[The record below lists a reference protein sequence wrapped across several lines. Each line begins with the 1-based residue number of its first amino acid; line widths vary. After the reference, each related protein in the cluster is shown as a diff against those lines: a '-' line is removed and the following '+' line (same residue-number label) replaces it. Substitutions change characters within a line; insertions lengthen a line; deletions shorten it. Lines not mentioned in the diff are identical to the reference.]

1 MEAIVFEEFGGP
13 EVLHLKEIDEVHAG
27 PGQVRIKVAAA
38 GVNPV
43 DYKIR
48 YGWMQAAFPT
58 ELPATPGL
66 EVAGTVDEIGEGVT
80 GVAVGDEVLGWSV
93 TGAYA
98 QYALAEDFAP
108 KPAGLSWVDA
118 VALPVA
124 GETAQRVLDLLA
136 VREGE
141 TLLVHGASGAVGSVA
156 VQLAVARGAKVVG
169 TASPAHHEVLRERG
183 VVPVAYGEGLA
194 GRVREA
200 APQGVDA
207 VFEAAGHGDLP
218 ALIETRGGEKD
229 RIVTI
234 LDPRAAAEHGVI
246 FSGESSA
253 DRAKGLAGQA
263 RLLAEG
269 KLKVQVAEVFPLGD
283 AAKAQQ
289 LSEEGHGRGKLV
301 LKP

>member
-13 EVLHLKEIDEVHAG
+13 EVLHLKEVDEVHAG
-27 PGQVRIKVAAA
+27 PGQVRVKVAAA

-48 YGWMQAAFPT
+48 HGWMQAAFPT
-58 ELPATPGL
+58 PLPATPGL
-66 EVAGTVDEIGEGVT
+66 EVAGTVDEIGDGVT
-80 GVAVGDEVLGWSV
+80 GVAVGDEVFGWSE
-93 TGAYA
+93 TGSYA
-98 QYALAEDFAP
+98 HYALATDVVP
-108 KPAGLSWVDA
+108 KPAGLAWEAA

-124 GETAQRVLDLLA
+124 GETAQRVLDLLG

-141 TLLVHGASGAVGSVA
+141 TVLVHGASGAVGSVA

-169 TASPAHHEVLRERG
+169 TASPANHEALRALG
-183 VVPVAYGEGLA
+183 AVPVAYGEGLA

-207 VFEAAGHGDLP
+207 VFEAAGNGDVP
-218 ALIETRGGEKD
+218 ALIEARGGAKD

-234 LDPRAAAEHGVI
+234 LGPVEAAEHGVV
-246 FSGESSA
+246 FSGEASA
-253 DRAKGLAGQA
+253 DRVAWLAGQA
-263 RLLAEG
+263 RLVADG
-269 KLKVQVAEVFPLGD
+269 KLKVQVAEVFPLAL

-289 LSEEGHGRGKLV
+289 LSEEGHRPGKLV

>member
-27 PGQVRIKVAAA
+27 PGQIRVKVAAA

-48 YGWMQAAFPT
+48 HGWMQAAFPT

-66 EVAGTVDEIGEGVT
+66 EVAGTVDEIGAGVT
-80 GVAVGDEVLGWSV
+80 GVAVGDEVLGWSE
-93 TGAYA
+93 TGSYA
-98 QYALAEDFAP
+98 QYALAIEFAP
-108 KPAGLSWVDA
+108 KPAGLAWETA

-141 TLLVHGASGAVGSVA
+141 TLLVHGASGAVGSVG
-156 VQLAVARGAKVVG
+156 VQLAVARGVKVVG
-169 TASPAHHEVLRERG
+169 TASPANHEVLRALG
-183 VVPVAYGEGLA
+183 AIPVAYGEGLA
-194 GRVREA
+194 ERVREA

-218 ALIETRGGEKD
+218 ALIEARGGATD
-229 RIVTI
+229 RVVTI
-234 LDPRAAAEHGVI
+234 LDPMSAAEHGVV
-246 FSGESSA
+246 FTGESTA
-253 DRAKGLAGQA
+253 DRSVGLAEQA
-263 RLLAEG
+263 RLVADG
-269 KLKVQVAEVFPLGD
+269 KLKVQVAEVFPLAL